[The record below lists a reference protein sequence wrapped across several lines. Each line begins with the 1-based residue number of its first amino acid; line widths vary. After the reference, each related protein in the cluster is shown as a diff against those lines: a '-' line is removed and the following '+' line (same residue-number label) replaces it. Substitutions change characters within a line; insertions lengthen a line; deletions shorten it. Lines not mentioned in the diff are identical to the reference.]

1 MIDTTE
7 LQHCKII
14 RDDEEKDAAILFEID
29 GDKYWIPRS
38 RVSIIHTY
46 PGLPVYCDIE
56 IPVWLYE
63 KIF

>member
-1 MIDTTE
+1 METTE

-14 RDDEEKDAAILFEID
+14 RETDAAILFEID
-29 GDKYWIPRS
+29 GDQHWIPQS
-38 RVSIIHTY
+38 QILEIKEY

-63 KIF
+63 KMF